1 MLEALGIGARGK
13 ENALY
18 ARLLDNFTV
27 KWSSRF
33 GQLLWE
39 LRPSD
44 ALPKLIVLLKDD
56 SLSVDER
63 AEVLDALS
71 AQAKPE
77 AALAVAEFV
86 QAADQP
92 QELVEKSFARLSQQL
107 YSEWT
112 EMRSNPVVLS
122 AVRKDFRRQHSRPR
136 HWNWPVTEDSKPGC
150 GSSGL
155 AKSDAS
161 AEALV
166 RRWRLGRTKNEAYLA
181 ELEPMVQSGEV
192 KLRVAAVRAIG
203 SLKAKNLEP
212 QMKKLLL

>member
-1 MLEALGIGARGK
+1 MAKIAGCWRLWELERAGRK
-13 ENALY
+13 TRLY

-44 ALPKLIVLLKDD
+44 ALPSLIALLKDD
-56 SLSVDER
+56 SLSVPER
-63 AEVLDALS
+63 VEVLEALS

-86 QAADQP
+86 QAANQP

-112 EMRSNPVVLS
+112 EMRSNACRPVRSEKGTRNAGTSGPGTGIGRGL
-122 AVRKDFRRQHSRPR
+122 RGPQH
-136 HWNWPVTEDSKPGC
+136 
-150 GSSGL
+150 
-155 AKSDAS
+155 
-161 AEALV
+161 
-166 RRWRLGRTKNEAYLA
+166 
-181 ELEPMVQSGEV
+181 
-192 KLRVAAVRAIG
+192 
-203 SLKAKNLEP
+203 
-212 QMKKLLL
+212 